1 MSSPHLRPLPSLCND
16 NTIIPPA
23 ESSPTDDKPSSPS
36 FESHESFRSYN
47 VPSIS
52 QHLLTYKCLSDRTLE
67 HEQIQLNIHNTWFKR
82 LPDRPLEMYQEQIQ
96 LNLHNIWF
104 KRIRIE
110 RQNPI
115 RIRKR
120 LPDRPLELYIE

>member
-1 MSSPHLRPLPSLCND
+1 MSSPPLRRLPSLGTD
-16 NTIIPPA
+16 NTIISQD
-23 ESSPTDDKPSSPS
+23 ESSPADDRPSSPS
-36 FESHESFRSYN
+36 VSSHRCNEYRI
-47 VPSIS
+47 P
-52 QHLLTYKCLSDRTLE
+52 LLT
-67 HEQIQLNIHNTWFKR
+67 HKR
-82 LPDRPLEMYQEQIQ
+82 LPDRPLELYQEQMQ
-96 LNLHNIWF
+96 LNLIRTHKRLPDRPLELYQEQMQLNLNIWF